1 MPLSECITFF
11 LWISDSP
18 SIAKPQTFFN
28 VNKFSYR
35 LAFHFWICTTRF
47 VCQSEKCIKIPSM
60 YYVLTI
66 KSVISSKILIR
77 NNRVFSCLDSSL
89 ALYRLIGKKS
99 LSLTF
104 TSKIR
109 ILTRRYIF
117 IFYFIFYLFIYLFIY
132 LFFCIVHSGL
142 CLLQKNKP
150 SSPF

>member
-1 MPLSECITFF
+1 
-11 LWISDSP
+11 
-18 SIAKPQTFFN
+18 
-28 VNKFSYR
+28 
-35 LAFHFWICTTRF
+35 
-47 VCQSEKCIKIPSM
+47 M

-77 NNRVFSCLDSSL
+77 NNRVFSCLDSLL

-132 LFFCIVHSGL
+132 FFASCIVDCVSCRKIDPVALFKYSKSFILFSIRQTCVLGHLSLFFFTEVY
-142 CLLQKNKP
+142 
-150 SSPF
+150 